1 MTNVF
6 IILGWLKSLF
16 GFFCNILSKNPNKLL
31 GQLNKKENHFPGDS
45 DGKECAC
52 KAGGVVSIPESGR
65 SPGGGSGN
73 LLEYSCLENFMDRGA
88 WKATVYGI
96 TKKWTQLKQLSKQA
110 GMQRRGRSDRQG
122 PQGRRWQIRVML
134 PQLQDVRKPQKLQET
149 NEESPLEPSEAGWPY
164 KYFDFGLSASIAV
177 RK

>member
-1 MTNVF
+1 MVKNVPARQEVWF
-6 IILGWLKSLF
+6 QSL
-16 GFFCNILSKNPNKLL
+16 S
-31 GQLNKKENHFPGDS
+31 QEDHR
-45 DGKECAC
+45 E
-52 KAGGVVSIPESGR
+52 EEE
-65 SPGGGSGN
+65 GN

-149 NEESPLEPSEAGWPY
+149 NEESPPRAFRSWVALQVLWFWTFCLYSCEKINFCCFKLRLVITSLGKKYTKPSTLL
-164 KYFDFGLSASIAV
+164 KCII
-177 RK
+177 

>member
-1 MTNVF
+1 
-6 IILGWLKSLF
+6 
-16 GFFCNILSKNPNKLL
+16 
-31 GQLNKKENHFPGDS
+31 
-45 DGKECAC
+45 
-52 KAGGVVSIPESGR
+52 
-65 SPGGGSGN
+65 
-73 LLEYSCLENFMDRGA
+73 MDRGA